1 MADDAIDEA
10 SLKVSN
16 TPTDGY
22 VLTAESGNTGGLT
35 WAATSTTGIADSSVT
50 YTKIQDVSATN
61 RILGRDSA
69 GAGVIEE
76 ITPANLLTMLG
87 VETGATADQ
96 SASEIKTLLEN
107 GIDSVHYV
115 DGSIDLAHMSADSVD
130 STQYVDGSIDTAHYA
145 AGSVDATALG
155 ADAVTAAKIGDNVI
169 DSEHYAAGSID
180 NEHLAADSVDG
191 TKIADDAIDSEHIA
205 ADSIDAEHYAAGSVD
220 TTALGADAVTGAKI
234 ADDAIDSE
242 HIAADSIDAEHY
254 AAGSVDATALGA
266 DCVTAAKIG
275 DNVIDSE
282 HYAAASI
289 DNEHLADDAVGVAEL
304 SATGTASSAT
314 FLRGDNSWGTPIGG
328 VTSVNSVTGA
338 VTAAN
343 IATAVEAASDSN
355 TFTDADHTKL
365 GGIASSANNYSHP
378 TYDGDDIDVDTTALT
393 GATVVSDIDINVTTD
408 TSGHVTDANGSIS
421 TRTLTLANLG
431 YTGTTDANTYSHP
444 TSAGNKHIPS
454 GGSSG
459 QFLKY
464 DSSGT
469 AVWAADNDTNTT
481 YSVQDGELSE
491 INFTSADNTKLD
503 SIASS
508 ANNYSHPS
516 YNGDDF
522 SIDTGHLSGAT
533 VIDDIDINVTTD
545 SSGHVTDANGTVAT
559 RNLTLSDLGYSGAT
573 NANYI
578 TNNNQLSNG
587 AGYVTSSGNTVIGTD
602 SDVDTSGSTII
613 DNIYMTDG
621 VITSHGTRT
630 LTLGNLGFT
639 GASNANY
646 ITNNNQLSN
655 GAGYNNYSF
664 PYSTNAN
671 QGFNKV
677 VRWQYGG
684 GGSTSNDD
692 HNVSTFDDHDTGY
705 WSANFSPAMSDD
717 DYACA
722 GSVMSDSQYN
732 VAFFSQSTS
741 KIYFIVRH
749 NTSNAMTDK
758 TTGAI
763 IVGD

>member
-1 MADDAIDEA
+1 MAGVTTRATKGAPLSATEHDGNLETVINLHKAATAPSPTYACMLWADTATSLIKQRNVADDA
-10 SLKVSN
+10 
-16 TPTDGY
+16 
-22 VLTAESGNTGGLT
+22 
-35 WAATSTTGIADSSVT
+35 WVT
-50 YTKIQDVSATN
+50 
-61 RILGRDSA
+61 L
-69 GAGVIEE
+69 
-76 ITPANLLTMLG
+76 
-87 VETGATADQ
+87 
-96 SASEIKTLLEN
+96 
-107 GIDSVHYV
+107 
-115 DGSIDLAHMSADSVD
+115 
-130 STQYVDGSIDTAHYA
+130 
-145 AGSVDATALG
+145 GSVDTVFAFVPIKDEDSMASDSATHLATQQSIKAYVDTVMLTEDTLAELNDTNITSAADGSLLLYDTGTSTWRDAALSG
-155 ADAVTAAKIGDNVI
+155 DATISDTGVITIADDAI

-180 NEHLAADSVDG
+180 NEHLA
-191 TKIADDAIDSEHIA
+191 
-205 ADSIDAEHYAAGSVD
+205 
-220 TTALGADAVTGAKI
+220 
-234 ADDAIDSE
+234 
-242 HIAADSIDAEHY
+242 
-254 AAGSVDATALGA
+254 
-266 DCVTAAKIG
+266 
-275 DNVIDSE
+275 
-282 HYAAASI
+282 
-289 DNEHLADDAVGVAEL
+289 DDAVGIDEL
-304 SATGTASSAT
+304 SATGTASGST
-314 FLRGDNSWGTPIGG
+314 FLRGDNAWATP
-328 VTSVNSVTGA
+328 
-338 VTAAN
+338 
-343 IATAVEAASDSN
+343 
-355 TFTDADHTKL
+355 TDTDTV
-365 GGIASSANNYSHP
+365 YTHP
-378 TYDGDDIDVDTTALT
+378 TYDGDDVDVDTTALT

-408 TSGHVTDANGSIS
+408 TSGHVTDANGSVS